1 MSEVETQMEDA
12 TQAPQIS
19 LIDLANV
26 VQIIDAVTARGAF
39 KGEELEAIGST
50 RNRIAAF
57 LQSVAPQQQE
67 EGASD
72 ETDETEEVVVE
83 EVTTEE

>member
-50 RNRIAAF
+50 RNRIASF
-57 LQSVAPQQQE
+57 LQSVAPQQE
-67 EGASD
+67 EGSSD